1 MINLIRWLSE
11 SLAQLLRVTEH
22 LSQILTKT
30 WQTCLCIL
38 PNVHFLLALEKFL
51 GYHKKKKRQ
60 ALAFHIDDFF
70 RNLPNYNEQHLSCP
84 SAIYLSSLHYKIR
97 SFSSIQV
104 CEISVKVASGIYIE
118 FSGMPF
124 LSTYSKEST
133 GQTSTKIGSFRGKQ
147 LHIANKIGNVQSL
160 LVS

>member
-1 MINLIRWLSE
+1 MTIRKSGAIIKSHWTFVPDPHKDMADLSMYT
-11 SLAQLLRVTEH
+11 SKCTF
-22 LSQILTKT
+22 SIGSGK
-30 WQTCLCIL
+30 L
-38 PNVHFLLALEKFL
+38 PW
-51 GYHKKKKRQ
+51 GTTKKKKRQ

-70 RNLPNYNEQHLSCP
+70 PNLPKCNEQHLSCP

-147 LHIANKIGNVQSL
+147 LHIANKIGKVQSL